1 MSKNLPPELRG
12 KRFNSIS
19 DYLKEEFG
27 KKTIK
32 LAIDGGFTCP
42 NRDGSKGSGGCTFC
56 SDTGSG
62 EFSSDIDDQIRLL
75 SDKWPDAAYLAYFQN
90 HTNTYAPVEE
100 LREKYYSILK
110 DPRIKGLV
118 IGTRPDC
125 LGDDVLDLLS
135 EINSTHFMWV
145 ELGLQTIHEKTAERI
160 NRCYGLDEFDEA
172 MNKLRS
178 RGIRAVVHLI
188 LGLPGESREMM
199 LESVKYVASKPG
211 LFGMKVAKP
220 ENTCVTVVGDFGL
233 TFMGEEIAVASV
245 FHKPII
251 VVVLNNAYL
260 GLIRQNQVGLG
271 FEYAVEMPYNQDGTI
286 DYVKLGEAYGCKA
299 ERVFTP
305 AELADALQRAKAE
318 SEANG
323 NCYVIDAISAPKQLC

>member
-125 LGDDVLDLLS
+125 LGDEVLDLLS

-145 ELGLQTIHEKTAERI
+145 ELGLQTIHEKTAEKI

-188 LGLPGESREMM
+188 LGLPGESHEMM

-211 LFGMKVAKP
+211 LFGMKLHLMNLVKGSVLAAIDP
-220 ENTCVTVVGDFGL
+220 GYVSFPDIQTYVELVVECLELIPPSVTIHRLTGDAPR
-233 TFMGEEIAVASV
+233 EILISPVWS
-245 FHKPII
+245 FNKRTI
-251 VVVLNNAYL
+251 LNSINERL
-260 GLIRQNQVGLG
+260 NLLDTWQG
-271 FEYAVEMPYNQDGTI
+271 
-286 DYVKLGEAYGCKA
+286 KKA
-299 ERVFTP
+299 E
-305 AELADALQRAKAE
+305 L
-318 SEANG
+318 
-323 NCYVIDAISAPKQLC
+323 